1 MTQNRD
7 IFNDKLYF
15 PSYLSVQD
23 EAGDLYYIESR
34 KKATMWK
41 MRNEAFDLEDHS
53 PNIELNTRIYNKEE
67 TRPVLIDEKCL
78 FEFQQQVQMAFSDYI
93 YRHFEE
99 EGMADK
105 ILKDTI
111 KMWNTSKENGSRHF
125 WERPPLIEV
134 EDLEPW
140 QIKDLREEHGE
151 EELYQEYR
159 ETREHREG
167 MKLVWDGDYDY
178 YYEPLEKEESVEPE
192 EDDLEKQR
200 QDFINKMKK
209 EADVL
214 GLDIEA
220 TEQEGW

>member
-34 KKATMWK
+34 KKATMWN

-53 PNIELNTRIYNKEE
+53 PNIELDTRIYNNEE
-67 TRPVLIDEKCL
+67 TRPVLIDEKCH
-78 FEFQQQVQMAFSDYI
+78 FEFQQQVQMAFASYI
-93 YRHFEE
+93 YKHFQE

-111 KMWNTSKENGSRHF
+111 KMWNTSKENGSRHSF
-125 WERPPLIEV
+125 ERPPLIEV

-151 EELYQEYR
+151 EELYQEYK
-159 ETREHREG
+159 ETRECREG
-167 MKLVWDGDYDY
+167 MELIWENEYDY
-178 YYEPLEKEESVEPE
+178 HYVFEHEIIVDEDE

-220 TEQEGW
+220 TEQAGW